1 MKKFLI
7 LLLILIPTFV
17 LADTGPK
24 PTINITLKNMKDS
37 NYLIDLVSDFSNK
50 QDLID
55 NIVDRYEE
63 YKDHEIYK
71 YHDGSWYATAI
82 RNRLLFGSIEG
93 NDNFTHTFTYFGVPN
108 EFRVIIELSD
118 GTIKTTERIKK
129 TSFDFSIEIDVNDM
143 KVVEKVF
150 ANNNYLKNVLIL
162 VLTIVI
168 EVLIALLFKTK
179 KYHIIALV
187 NLITNICLQL
197 MIIYVLDSSL
207 IYFILLEFVILIV
220 EMFIYLKTLK
230 IEKPKTIIYAAIA
243 NIVTALLTFII

>member
-1 MKKFLI
+1 MRKFLV

-71 YHDGSWYATAI
+71 YHDGNWYATAI
-82 RNRLLFGSIEG
+82 RNWLLFGSIEG

-143 KVVEKVF
+143 RVIEKVF

-168 EVLIALLFKTK
+168 EVLIAFLFKTK

-230 IEKPKTIIYAAIA
+230 IEKPKTIIYTAIA